1 MSETTTP
8 LICVRR
14 EYRCDECG
22 TGKMLPT
29 GYTLTSFPPQYPHSC
44 DSCGAYQVLGRC
56 YPLVEFVE
64 ETLDA

>member
-8 LICVRR
+8 LICVRL

-29 GYTLTSFPPQYPHSC
+29 GYTLTSFPPQYPHVC
-44 DSCGAYQVLGRC
+44 DVCGASQNLRKC
-56 YPLVEFVE
+56 YPMVDFVE
-64 ETLDA
+64 GILDE